1 MENRILEEE
10 VKYMKNGELEE
21 LVKRGKEGDQEALHL
36 LMDKYKPL
44 ILKLASKYRIPS
56 YEFEDVV
63 QYGYL
68 TLIKAIKMYKLESNS
83 FNGYVIRAI
92 RNNILDLFKKNVKLY
107 NEIND
112 DRVLNICIDKEL
124 TVEEHILAGEE
135 IKRLYKVLDKLSE
148 DEKKIINDYYFNNKT
163 LKTIACENNL
173 NYKKIV
179 KDKKRVLERMK
190 NNY

>member
-83 FNGYVIRAI
+83 FNGYAIRAI